1 MIAIKPLFSFGPTL
15 TTKLVVLAII
25 SIGLMTV
32 DHRFNALDPVR
43 STLSLLVY
51 PVQYGVNLP
60 VKLAQWASKNL
71 ASRQRLIEENRRL
84 RSQHLRLNAKL
95 QQLTSLEQENTRL
108 RELLTSA
115 SRFKEKRMLIAELLA
130 VALDPY
136 QQKII
141 INKGQIDGVYSGQ
154 PLLDA
159 HGIVGQITH
168 VTPFSATAI
177 LISDPSHAL
186 PVRIVR
192 NGLRSLLVG
201 TGKANALSLHH
212 IPSSSD
218 IIVGDVVS
226 TSGLG
231 GRFPPDYPVAKIIH
245 IERPPGEPFAVVT
258 ATPLAHLD
266 RSPEVLLV
274 WPEKPSIKAFVA
286 KSHP

>member
-84 RSQHLRLNAKL
+84 RSQHLILNAKL
-95 QQLTSLEQENTRL
+95 QKLTSLEQENTRL
-108 RELLTSA
+108 RELLASA

-136 QQKII
+136 QQKVI

-231 GRFPPDYPVAKIIH
+231 GRFPPDYPVAKIVH